1 MNKEHISHQFDE
13 EMQALRDE
21 VLKMGGL
28 VEEQVRRATDVLYRL
43 DAAEAE
49 EVVENDHY
57 INALEVNIDEQC
69 VRVLARRQP
78 AASDLRMVIA
88 VIKTIT
94 DLERIGDEAERIAK
108 MAMHIAEEDG
118 IFHNRYSGIHHL
130 AEHVAKM
137 VHDALDAYAR
147 LDVEAAIEVK
157 KKDEVAD
164 EEYKLL
170 IRHLITYMME
180 DPRTI
185 TETLDIAHAARAL
198 ERIGDHAKN
207 ICEYVIYLVKG
218 KNIRHIKLDQ
228 VEKDLL

>member
-13 EMQALRDE
+13 EMQELRNE

-28 VEEQVRRATDVLYRL
+28 VEEQIRRATDVLYRL
-43 DAAEAE
+43 DASDAVD
-49 EVVENDHY
+49 VVENDHY
-57 INALEVNIDEQC
+57 INALEVSIDEQC

-108 MAMHIAEEDG
+108 MAVHITEEDG

-157 KKDEVAD
+157 KKDEIAD

-170 IRHLITYMME
+170 MRHLITYMME

-185 TETLDIAHAARAL
+185 SETLDIAQAARAL

>member
-108 MAMHIAEEDG
+108 MAMHIMEEDG

-157 KKDEVAD
+157 KKDEIAD

-170 IRHLITYMME
+170 MRQLITYMME

-185 TETLDIAHAARAL
+185 TETLDIAQAARAL

>member
-118 IFHNRYSGIHHL
+118 IFHNRYSGMHHL

-157 KKDEVAD
+157 KKDEIAD

-185 TETLDIAHAARAL
+185 TETLDIAQAARAL

>member
-13 EMQALRDE
+13 EMQELRNE

-28 VEEQVRRATDVLYRL
+28 VEEQIKRATDVLYRL
-43 DAAEAE
+43 DAAEAA
-49 EVVENDHY
+49 EVVERDHY
-57 INALEVNIDEQC
+57 INALEVSIDEQC

-108 MAMHIAEEDG
+108 MAVHITEEDG

-130 AEHVAKM
+130 ADHVAKM

-157 KKDEVAD
+157 KKDEIAD

-170 IRHLITYMME
+170 MRHLITYMME

-185 TETLDIAHAARAL
+185 TETLDIAQAARAL

>member
-1 MNKEHISHQFDE
+1 MSKEHISHQFDE
-13 EMQALRDE
+13 EMAELRNQ

-28 VEEQVRRATDVLYRL
+28 VEEQIRRATDVLYRL
-43 DAAEAE
+43 DAADAV
-49 EVVENDHY
+49 EVVESDHY
-57 INALEVNIDEQC
+57 INALEVSIDEQC

-108 MAMHIAEEDG
+108 MAMHIADEDG
-118 IFHNRYSGIHHL
+118 IFHNRYSGINHL
-130 AEHVAKM
+130 ADHVAKM

-170 IRHLITYMME
+170 MRHLITYMME

-185 TETLDIAHAARAL
+185 TETLDIAQAARAL

>member
-157 KKDEVAD
+157 KKDEIAD

>member
-1 MNKEHISHQFDE
+1 MSKEHISHQFDE
-13 EMQALRDE
+13 EMAELRNE

-28 VEEQVRRATDVLYRL
+28 VEEQIRRATDVLYRL
-43 DAAEAE
+43 DAADAA
-49 EVVENDHY
+49 EVVERDHY
-57 INALEVNIDEQC
+57 INALEVSIDEQC

-118 IFHNRYSGIHHL
+118 IFHNRYSGINHL

-170 IRHLITYMME
+170 MRHLITYMME

-185 TETLDIAHAARAL
+185 TETLDVAQAARAL